1 MASYQLLTSGIG
13 ISSALFILFL
23 VRRDLLH
30 TRHTL
35 WWLAVAGVT
44 TVFGVF
50 PQLSDIMARYVGVTY
65 PPTLILTLGLI
76 ILGVKTLFMD
86 IERSRHEQQIRRLA
100 QRIALYESVLLETTK
115 DDERIKQLLK
125 NDD

>member
-1 MASYQLLTSGIG
+1 LASYQLLTSGIG
-13 ISSALFILFL
+13 ITCALFILFL

-35 WWLAVAGVT
+35 WWLAVAATT

-50 PQLSDIMARYVGVTY
+50 PQLSDIMARYVGVAY
-65 PPTLILTLGLI
+65 PPTLILTLALI

-86 IERSRHEQQIRRLA
+86 IERSQHELQIRRLA
-100 QRIALYESVLLETTK
+100 QRVALYESVLMETAK
-115 DDERIKQLLK
+115 GDERILAILK